1 MLTLKSLK
9 KVHMIGIKGTG
20 MSGLALLL
28 AKLGIQ
34 VTGSDAADSFLLLQ
48 ESNFTKA
55 GITISPDFN
64 AKNISPKLDAIIAS
78 SSHLTKNPE
87 IKEAKRLGLQVLT
100 YADVVALLSQ
110 TYQSIAICGS
120 HGKTTTTNLLAHVLQ
135 KAKTPVLPLA
145 GPTSEQ
151 VLEQMGASDTRVFVF
166 EADEYQNKLKQYSAH
181 AVILTN
187 VELDHPDYFKTAKQ
201 YENVFINFI
210 KRIPVDGFLVYCAD
224 DESATHIA
232 SKAKVKT
239 IGYGFG
245 ETADYRIRAVTDSET
260 ATPFAIHHQGKLL
273 GVFRTPLLGT
283 HNILNSTA
291 VVLASTELGVEQE
304 KIQNGLMSFKGSPRR
319 LQKVSDN
326 PLIYDDYGH
335 HPTEIKSTLQAL
347 RSKFQDKTIWTVFH
361 PHTFTR
367 TKAFLQEFGDSFAD
381 SDHTIVLEIWG
392 SAREKHGTVS
402 SRDVVAEIKSHGGK
416 AKYAATFEEAAAL
429 LKGKLGDDTLLLTIG
444 AGDVWKLHAYV
455 TNRHR
460 RAS

>member
-1 MLTLKSLK
+1 M
-9 KVHMIGIKGTG
+9 
-20 MSGLALLL
+20 
-28 AKLGIQ
+28 
-34 VTGSDAADSFLLLQ
+34 LLQ

-64 AKNISPKLDAIIAS
+64 AKTYLQSSML
-78 SSHLTKNPE
+78 SSHRPLILQNPE

-135 KAKTPVLPLA
+135 KAKTPSRHS

-304 KIQNGLMSFKGSPRR
+304 K
-319 LQKVSDN
+319 
-326 PLIYDDYGH
+326 Y
-335 HPTEIKSTLQAL
+335 
-347 RSKFQDKTIWTVFH
+347 KT
-361 PHTFTR
+361 
-367 TKAFLQEFGDSFAD
+367 
-381 SDHTIVLEIWG
+381 
-392 SAREKHGTVS
+392 
-402 SRDVVAEIKSHGGK
+402 
-416 AKYAATFEEAAAL
+416 
-429 LKGKLGDDTLLLTIG
+429 
-444 AGDVWKLHAYV
+444 
-455 TNRHR
+455 
-460 RAS
+460 AS